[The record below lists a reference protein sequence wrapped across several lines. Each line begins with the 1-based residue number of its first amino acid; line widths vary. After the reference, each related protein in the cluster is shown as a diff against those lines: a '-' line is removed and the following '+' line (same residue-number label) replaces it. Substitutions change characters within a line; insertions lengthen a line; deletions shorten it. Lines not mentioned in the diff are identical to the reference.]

1 MPETAPTISLKTLN
15 RIAGIDEF
23 KGRWES
29 LGQLVPNRLKALQ
42 RVASMESVAAVS
54 RMQGI
59 RCSDRQIG
67 EFINDRNQQN
77 RLSPA
82 EQDIITGF
90 HVVLKLVNES
100 YEQVPFIDNHIR
112 QMHRLLTN
120 KDVPSADHQD
130 QALPQKLSSLIE
142 QVNKHIKEGRLHP
155 ILIFSDFSCRF
166 WHMRPFRQGNN
177 GLTWLLTQLL
187 LLRHGYSF
195 LAYGSMTRF
204 LEKSLGHYQK
214 TLLFTK
220 DGEIVNSA
228 PQAWLNMFLNAMT
241 ELQKNIVAK
250 IHREKELLR
259 LTAPHL
265 EIIRTIQENGQATI
279 SQIMMTT
286 YMNRNT
292 LKVRLRKLVAEK
304 YLLQRGRG
312 KATHYLLPELYLP

>member
-1 MPETAPTISLKTLN
+1 MPETAPTISLETLN

-82 EQDIITGF
+82 EQDIINGF

-100 YEQVPFIDNHIR
+100 YEQVPFIDNHVR
-112 QMHRLLTN
+112 QMHHLLTN
-120 KDVPSADHQD
+120 KDVPNADHQD
-130 QALPQKLSSLIE
+130 QELPQKLSSLIE

-177 GLTWLLTQLL
+177 SLTWLLTQLL

-195 LAYGSMTRF
+195 LACGSMARF

-228 PQAWLNMFLNAMT
+228 PQAWLDMFLNAMT
-241 ELQKNIVAK
+241 ELQENIIAK
-250 IHREKELLR
+250 INREKELLR

-279 SQIMMTT
+279 SQIMTT
-286 YMNRNT
+286 TNMNRNT

-312 KATHYLLPELYLP
+312 KATHYLLPERYLP